1 MLITLSITNASN
13 VMQYF
18 SRFTDDIFVALV
30 SLIFVI
36 EAERS
41 IGGDLFDGKLTQNE
55 AWTGAE
61 NNLTLIGPRSTIVTT
76 ATTPNGFRKT
86 GDTPMRSY
94 GVHASPTRTHF
105 GTNTH
110 LRPEWRRATSQRLN
124 WF

>member
-55 AWTGAE
+55 VWTGAE

-76 ATTPNGFRKT
+76 ANTPNGFRNT

>member
-41 IGGDLFDGKLTQNE
+41 IGSDLFDCKLTQSE
-55 AWTGAE
+55 A
-61 NNLTLIGPRSTIVTT
+61 
-76 ATTPNGFRKT
+76 
-86 GDTPMRSY
+86 
-94 GVHASPTRTHF
+94 
-105 GTNTH
+105 
-110 LRPEWRRATSQRLN
+110 
-124 WF
+124 